1 MKKERHSMI
10 LQLIDQYNIS
20 NQEELRDK
28 LLSCGI
34 DVTQATVSRDIKEL
48 RLIKQPVAGGEY
60 KYSLAGSTDEKYV
73 KYHAIFFETV
83 ANVDTAL
90 NICVVKCHIGT
101 AMAACAAID
110 ALNISDIVGTLAG
123 DDTIFIACRTENAA
137 SAVKDE
143 LLSLLKS

>member
-1 MKKERHSMI
+1 MI

-83 ANVDTAL
+83 TNVDTAL

-110 ALNISDIVGTLAG
+110 ALNIPDIVGTLAG

>member
-48 RLIKQPVAGGEY
+48 RLIKQPAAGGEY
-60 KYSLAGSTDEKYV
+60 KYS
-73 KYHAIFFETV
+73 AIFFETV
-83 ANVDTAL
+83 TNVDTAL

-110 ALNISDIVGTLAG
+110 ALNIPDIVGTLAG

>member
-48 RLIKQPVAGGEY
+48 RLIKQPAAGGEY

-83 ANVDTAL
+83 TNVDTAL

-110 ALNISDIVGTLAG
+110 ALNIPDIVGTLAG

-137 SAVKDE
+137 SSVKDE

>member
-83 ANVDTAL
+83 TNVDTAL

>member
-28 LLSCGI
+28 LLSCGL

-48 RLIKQPVAGGEY
+48 RLIKHPAAGGEY

-83 ANVDTAL
+83 TNVDTAL

-110 ALNISDIVGTLAG
+110 ALNIPDIVGTLAG

>member
-28 LLSCGI
+28 LLLCGI

-60 KYSLAGSTDEKYV
+60 KYSLAGSADEKYV

-83 ANVDTAL
+83 TNVDTAL

-110 ALNISDIVGTLAG
+110 ALNIPDIVGTLAG

>member
-48 RLIKQPVAGGEY
+48 RLIKQPGAGGEY

-83 ANVDTAL
+83 TNVDTAL

-110 ALNISDIVGTLAG
+110 ALNIPDIVGTLAG

>member
-83 ANVDTAL
+83 TNVDTAL

-110 ALNISDIVGTLAG
+110 ALNIPDIVGTLAG

>member
-60 KYSLAGSTDEKYV
+60 KYSLAGSTDEKYA

-83 ANVDTAL
+83 TNVDTAL

-110 ALNISDIVGTLAG
+110 ALNIPDIVGTLAG

>member
-1 MKKERHSMI
+1 M
-10 LQLIDQYNIS
+10 
-20 NQEELRDK
+20 
-28 LLSCGI
+28 
-34 DVTQATVSRDIKEL
+34 
-48 RLIKQPVAGGEY
+48 
-60 KYSLAGSTDEKYV
+60 

-83 ANVDTAL
+83 TNVDTAL

-110 ALNISDIVGTLAG
+110 ALNIPDIVGTLAG